1 MSNSPPSQSFW
12 ARTRDRLTA
21 LQQQY
26 GAYAVGTYLTL
37 FFGVWM
43 GFAIA
48 IRQGWTPEGGAG
60 DTGLLVA
67 AWAATKVTQPVR
79 ILASVALTPLVARV
93 GNRLRGIAAAPPAV

>member
-1 MSNSPPSQSFW
+1 MSDTPPTPSFW
-12 ARTRDRLTA
+12 ARTRDRLTL
-21 LQQQY
+21 LQKEY

-43 GFAIA
+43 GFVAA
-48 IRQGWTPEGGAG
+48 IRLGWTPADGAG

-93 GNRLRGIAAAPPAV
+93 GNRLRGIKAAPPAA